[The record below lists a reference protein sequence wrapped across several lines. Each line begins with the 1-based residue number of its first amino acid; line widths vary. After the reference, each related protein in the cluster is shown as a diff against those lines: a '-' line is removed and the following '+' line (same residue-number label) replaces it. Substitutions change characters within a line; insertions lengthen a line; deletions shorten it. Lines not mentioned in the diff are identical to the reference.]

1 MRYIQSVSALPFRDN
16 MVVNSFGYTCG
27 RMTDLC
33 NDVFFGQTHIKQLR
47 DIKVS

>member
-1 MRYIQSVSALPFRDN
+1 

-33 NDVFFGQTHIKQLR
+33 NDVFFGQTYIKQLR